1 MYDWLLLLH
10 VTAAFF
16 LVITVVVLSAPAL
29 GYATDKRLLTIAT
42 VAWGIG
48 GLGTIV
54 FGIWLAIYVK
64 GYEVWDGW
72 VIAAIV
78 LWAGATELGRRAE
91 TGFNAAEGEP
101 SRAQAAMWHWLRTVV
116 VLLLLID
123 MIYKP
128 GH

>member
-1 MYDWLLLLH
+1 VYDWLLFLH

-48 GLGTIV
+48 GLGTIL

-64 GYEVWDGW
+64 AYEVWDGW

-91 TGFNAAEGEP
+91 TGFNAGEGEP
-101 SRAQAAMWHWLRTVV
+101 ARARAAMFHWLRTGVV
-116 VLLLLID
+116 ILLLID